1 MLLNLYPGLPCML
14 INVHSHNAPAPNEWT
29 VQSLYKD
36 WERVSLPGRYS
47 FGIHPCYIEKNWQ
60 EQFGQMKQWVQHPHM
75 IAIGE
80 CGLDKVCTT
89 AFSLQEILFKE
100 QITLALALQKPLI
113 IHCVRAW
120 EEVFSLLK
128 TAPPVKVIFHGFAK
142 NAELARRI
150 INMGYYISLGKALEK
165 ESMKQVIRSLPPDKI
180 FLETDDAALSITTVY
195 EWAAKAL
202 AIEHNSLSLQLQKNA
217 EAVFGTAAIST

>member
-1 MLLNLYPGLPCML
+1 MF
-14 INVHSHNAPAPNEWT
+14 INIHSHNAAAPNEWT
-29 VQSLYKD
+29 VQSLHKD
-36 WERVSLPGRYS
+36 WERVSMPGRFS
-47 FGIHPCYIEKNWQ
+47 LGIHPWYIEKDCQ
-60 EQFGQMKQWVQHPHM
+60 QQFSQMKQWVHHPHA

-89 AFSLQEILFKE
+89 DFSMQENVFKE
-100 QITLALALQKPLI
+100 QIQLAVTLQKPLI

-128 TAPPVKVIFHGFAK
+128 KAAPLKAIFHGFAK

-150 INMGYYISLGKALEK
+150 INRGYYISLGKELEK
-165 ESMKQVIRSLPPDKI
+165 ESMKEVIRLLPPDKI
-180 FLETDDAALSITTVY
+180 FLETDDASLSITTVY

-202 AIEHNSLSLQLQKNA
+202 GIGQNSLCLQLQKNA